1 MASATI
7 VLKTYA
13 DANVTFT
20 NAGQTSNGAVYKDST
35 RALSLPRTLEFSY
48 GIGNPG
54 AKGNDR
60 LTVTIKD
67 SVQNSTTGLVSTG
80 SIKVELSVPR
90 DATWTE
96 TMTKDLMGFLQ
107 ELFVNA
113 NIDAIAD
120 GMIP

>member
-7 VLKTYA
+7 VVKNYA

-20 NAGQTSNGAVYKDST
+20 AAGSTPTGAIYKDST

-48 GIGNPG
+48 QIGNPG

-67 SVQNSTTGLVSTG
+67 SVQNSSTGLVSTG
-80 SIKVELSVPR
+80 SIKVEVSVPR

-96 TMTKDLMGFLQ
+96 TMTKDLMAYLQ
-107 ELFVNA
+107 DLFVNGT
-113 NIDAIAD
+113 IDSIAD